1 MENEKKDKIYS
12 LEELQKKLNNKQKIF
27 CHEYIVDWNAS
38 RAARVAG
45 YSEKTHCVIA
55 SENLRK
61 PYILQYIDFIKDD
74 IAKEAGISKLM
85 IVNELKKFAF
95 TGFQDINETWME
107 RKDFEDLPNEVRSCI
122 QEIDSK
128 IQKKNIGDDDEV
140 IIVDVEHIKIKLV
153 DKRMALQDLTK
164 MMGWNAPDK
173 TDITTNGDSVNRTIE
188 LPEGETMEDLRRE
201 MKELLKKD

>member
-1 MENEKKDKIYS
+1 M
-12 LEELQKKLNNKQKIF
+12 
-27 CHEYIVDWNAS
+27 DWNAS

-128 IQKKNIGDDDEV
+128 IQKKNISP
-140 IIVDVEHIKIKLV
+140 L
-153 DKRMALQDLTK
+153 KR
-164 MMGWNAPDK
+164 
-173 TDITTNGDSVNRTIE
+173 
-188 LPEGETMEDLRRE
+188 
-201 MKELLKKD
+201 